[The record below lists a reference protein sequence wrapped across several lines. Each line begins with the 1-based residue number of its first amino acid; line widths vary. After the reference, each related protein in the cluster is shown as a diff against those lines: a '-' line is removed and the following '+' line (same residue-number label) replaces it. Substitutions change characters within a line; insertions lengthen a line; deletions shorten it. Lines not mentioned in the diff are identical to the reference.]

1 MHVVDVRLALV
12 ADKLAVGVVR
22 RGGLWVR
29 RVKPHRRGRRPAAW
43 DQQHLVRLRA
53 PLRSSPRRASPRCS
67 SPRRSSP
74 LLVTAAPI
82 LLALASSPAL
92 IHTGA
97 PPHRRRSSSPLRL
110 ESAPRRSWPRSCCL
124 TLLLHFWLS
133 TLEWLRATE
142 ASDFCCNK
150 YGFCVITTRRRRDD
164 ATTLTGFPI
173 RPPQAFQ
180 QNLESIQM

>member
-1 MHVVDVRLALV
+1 MCVCEFDHRALSPLSPSRLVDVRLALV

-22 RGGLWVR
+22 RDGLWVR

-142 ASDFCCNK
+142 ASDFCCNT
-150 YGFCVITTRRRRDD
+150 YGF
-164 ATTLTGFPI
+164 
-173 RPPQAFQ
+173 
-180 QNLESIQM
+180 